1 MEQII
6 NYVIGNWWVIAILVA
21 VFLIPVFVGLL
32 TFCYASIEGFDVKY
46 RSTSYKA
53 FWQDIVREK
62 KDSWDPWW
70 LRVLFC
76 KYGRLC
82 LLISLFF
89 IWGYATLLIGW
100 VFGWLCGII
109 WRFICAVGSGIGKSL
124 KKVYEAI

>member
-1 MEQII
+1 MKTILGF
-6 NYVIGNWWVIAILVA
+6 VCGNWWMIAILVA

-100 VFGWLCGII
+100 VFGWGVGRCWCLIKTIWHGISAI
-109 WRFICAVGSGIGKSL
+109 YKAV
-124 KKVYEAI
+124 